1 MSEKLISYSSPIMGI
16 RMQSSLDIK
25 VLSSVKQFKEWRRS
39 LPAAGRDGKPLLG
52 LVPTMGALH
61 AGHLQLIRNAV
72 QECAYTAV
80 SIFVNPL
87 QFGPNEDFAKYPRPL
102 EKDLE
107 LCREAGV
114 HAVFNPSPQEFYGD
128 DPAKTTRVTPPL
140 ELLARLDGVYRPGH
154 FEGVATVVTKLFGTI
169 EPTCAYFGQKDYQQL
184 TIIQRMVQDLNVPLS
199 VVPVATVRESDG
211 LALSSR
217 NVYLDERQRAVAPE
231 LYKSL
236 CAVRDRS
243 LSGKSIRE
251 VELQE
256 KSRLQAL
263 GFDVQYIEACDV
275 STLQQIAQANKPMV
289 ILVAAKLG
297 DVRLIDN
304 LIVA

>member
-1 MSEKLISYSSPIMGI
+1 MGI
-16 RMQSSLDIK
+16 CMQSSLDIK
-25 VLSSVKQFKEWRRS
+25 VLSSVQLFKEWRRS
-39 LPAAGRDGKPLLG
+39 LPAQGRDDKPLLG

-72 QECAYTAV
+72 AECTYAAV

-114 HAVFNPSPQEFYGD
+114 HAVFNPTPQDFYGD
-128 DPAKTTRVTPPL
+128 HPDRTTRVIPPR
-140 ELLARLDGVYRPGH
+140 ELLGRLDGVFRPGH

-169 EPTCAYFGQKDYQQL
+169 EPSRAYFGQKDYQQL
-184 TIIQRMVQDLNVPLS
+184 TIIQHMVHDLNLPLT

-217 NVYLDERQRAVAPE
+217 NVYLNEKQRAVAPE
-231 LYKSL
+231 LYRSL
-236 CAVRDRS
+236 CAVRDQS
-243 LSGKSIRE
+243 LDNGKPVRE
-251 VELQE
+251 VEAQE
-256 KSRLQAL
+256 KERLKQL
-263 GFDVQYIEACDV
+263 GFDVQYLEACDV
-275 STLQQIAQANKPMV
+275 STLQQIAPAGKPMV

-304 LIVA
+304 LIVG